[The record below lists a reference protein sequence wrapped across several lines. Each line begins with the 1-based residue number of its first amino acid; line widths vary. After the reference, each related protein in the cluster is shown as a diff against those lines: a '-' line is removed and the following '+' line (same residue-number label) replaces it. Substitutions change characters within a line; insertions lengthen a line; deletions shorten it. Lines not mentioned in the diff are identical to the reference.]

1 MTAMTLFGKP
11 SKTNLAVLSG
21 VEDNLTNTIAGGGG
35 GSRRISI
42 KGGVFREIVGGKEV
56 RVSEERAIN
65 VVLINAAP
73 VSRMFFAGTYTE
85 GEVTKPTCWSSD
97 TQRPDPAVPQE
108 QRQSQFCK
116 DCPQHIKGSGQG
128 ETRAC
133 RFQQRIAVMLEGEL
147 EKREVYQVTLPATS
161 VFGDAD
167 GKKMPLQAYGRHLKA
182 YNTPAISIITEMRFD
197 TSSPTPKLVFKPV
210 RELEEHELA
219 VAVEMQKHEDTTRAI
234 TMNVSQ
240 MDGVIPAPKI
250 EAPKAAPAPEAAPV
264 KAEKAEKVEAEEV
277 VDEPKKV
284 VKKSA
289 APVSEEKPDLSAVV
303 DEWDD

>member
-11 SKTNLAVLSG
+11 SKALAILGG
-21 VEDNLTNTIAGGGG
+21 VEDSLTSTIAGGGG

-56 RVSEERAIN
+56 RVSEDRAIN

-97 TQRPDPAVPQE
+97 TQRPDAAVPVE

-133 RFQQRIAVMLEGEL
+133 RFQQRIAVMLDGEL
-147 EKREVYQVTLPATS
+147 DKREVYQVTLPATS
-161 VFGDAD
+161 VFGDTD

-197 TSSPTPKLVFKPV
+197 TASPTPKLVFKPV
-210 RELEEHELA
+210 RELEEHELEI
-219 VAVEMQKHEDTTRAI
+219 AVEMQKHEDTIRAI

-240 MDGVIPAPKI
+240 MDGVIPAPKV
-250 EAPKAAPAPEAAPV
+250 EAKKVEAPAPKAAP
-264 KAEKAEKVEAEEV
+264 KAEKVEAEEV
-277 VDEPKKV
+277 VEEPKKV

-289 APVSEEKPDLSAVV
+289 AAPVQDEKTDLSAVV